1 MKYVLLLYQDEAIW
15 ENASESE
22 RHEYLDRHSQFAKVM
37 AEFGIVHVAGEALKP
52 VSTATT
58 LRRRG
63 DDVTITD
70 GPFAETAE
78 QFGGFYVVDAPSLD
92 VVLEA
97 VRVLP
102 EYTIEIRPVGFADD

>member
-1 MKYVLLLYQDEAIW
+1 MKYAVLLHEDEAIW
-15 ENASESE
+15 ENADDAQRQRYYEE
-22 RHEYLDRHSQFAKVM
+22 HDRFYKLV
-37 AEFGIVHVAGEALKP
+37 AELGITVLAGEALQS

-58 LRRRG
+58 FRRRG

-78 QFGGFYVVDAPSLD
+78 QFGGFYLVDAPNLD
-92 VVLEA
+92 AVIEA

-102 EYTIEIRPVGFADD
+102 EYTIEIRPVADL

>member
-1 MKYVLLLYQDEAIW
+1 MKYAVLLHQDESIW
-15 ENASESE
+15 ACLADAE
-22 RHEYLDRHSQFAKVM
+22 RKVYFDQHERFSKLT
-37 AEFGIVHVAGEALKP
+37 AELGITVLAGEGLCD

-78 QFGGFYVVDAPSLD
+78 QFGGFYLVDAPSLD
-92 VVLEA
+92 EILEA
-97 VRVLP
+97 VRALP
-102 EYTIEIRPVGFADD
+102 EYTIEIRPIADL